1 MWEATGSHE
10 EQCSPKNNVIK
21 GLVRTLLC
29 WQLAPQ
35 KAGDNTA
42 REEQLQPARWEPTL
56 RSKTCLH
63 TPTNSSRVLC
73 RKPDGLR
80 YFGAQQSNPPCM
92 ANGRDPA
99 SELDGQ
105 PSRVHGSHAHTSGLM
120 TDTRG
125 G

>member
-1 MWEATGSHE
+1 MWEAMGSHE
-10 EQCSPKNNVIK
+10 EQCSPKNNVVK

-42 REEQLQPARWEPTL
+42 REEQLQPAGREPTL
-56 RSKTCLH
+56 RSKTHLH

-80 YFGAQQSNPPCM
+80 YLGAQQSNPLCM
-92 ANGRDPA
+92 PNGRDPA
-99 SELDGQ
+99 SELDSSPPVSMVPTHT
-105 PSRVHGSHAHTSGLM
+105 PSY
-120 TDTRG
+120 D
-125 G
+125 